1 MTSLQAI
8 NRSAAGVMINTS
20 LPAGCQ
26 SHEQFTVIGTLIE
39 KIISRKHLVVDL
51 PKIIC
56 RNFRAIFPQL
66 CWCERLMEKSRGR
79 IIGWK

>member
-8 NRSAAGVMINTS
+8 NRSAARVMINTS
-20 LPAGCQ
+20 LPGGCQ
-26 SHEQFTVIGTLIE
+26 SHEQFTVIE

-66 CWCERLMEKSRGR
+66 CRCERLIEKI